1 MEIIKLLYLN
11 EISELSVADIKT
23 YIKLYFLN
31 LFSYISIVDDGKINN
46 EKFHM
51 IFESVINCVSLDN
64 MYNYQSTYQ
73 KIKKYLIFLNS
84 DLYEPIIGKIFR
96 KRTARNIIIIGYKS
110 IVFDMSCSYINSRI
124 WEDIKREDIKKIF
137 YFDKYINLIDMKN
150 VDEKFVIKIKHSK
163 SKDYQQL
170 QTIQFYDENRSMM
183 GIDENIFMELYYK

>member
-1 MEIIKLLYLN
+1 MEIIKLLYID
-11 EISELSVADIKT
+11 EINGLSVADVKT

-46 EKFHM
+46 ERFHM
-51 IFESVINCVSLDN
+51 IFESVINCISLDN

-73 KIKKYLIFLNS
+73 KIKKYLIFLNN
-84 DLYEPIIGKIFR
+84 DLYEPIIGKIIR
-96 KRTARNIIIIGYKS
+96 KRTARDIIIIGYKS

-124 WEDIKREDIKKIF
+124 WEDIKSEDIKKIF

-150 VDEKFVIKIKHSK
+150 VDKKFVIKIKNSK

-170 QTIQFYDENRSMM
+170 QTIQFYNENSSMM